1 MPLED
6 ECIALATDEGY
17 VAQACIVLASYAL
30 SNPLNRRDTFVFTN
44 NVSEGGIR
52 MLRTTA
58 AAFGLKLTFQEMD
71 GSLIREFSRHTKNM
85 IPHVSEASYGKIL
98 IPRSLPETYKR
109 CLILDCDILVK
120 GSLDRLFETDLQGRS
135 LGAAI
140 DAMEPTKSA
149 TRLGLSKKAFYF
161 NSGVLLVD
169 LKQWNLEK
177 PLSRAFDLIAK
188 NHRKMM
194 FMEQDLLNLLF
205 NGQLQ
210 QLDSTWNAIMVIVP
224 RGYVRNWKGV
234 PEDQAILHFAGEL
247 KPWHEFY
254 HPAVRN
260 IYLEYS
266 KLCSWIKIPCL
277 GPSGEV
283 QTKCA
288 VMLAKQFGL
297 QALIEK
303 YTREKDDA

>member
-1 MPLED
+1 MSLAD
-6 ECIALATDEGY
+6 ECVALATDEGY
-17 VAQACIVLASYAL
+17 VAQSCIVLASYAL
-30 SNPLNRRDTFVFTN
+30 SNPLNRRDTFVFIN
-44 NVSEGGIR
+44 NLSEGGIR

-58 AAFGLKLTFQEMD
+58 AAFGLKLTLQEMD
-71 GSLIREFSRHTKNM
+71 GSLIREFSRHTKSM
-85 IPHVSEASYGKIL
+85 IPHVSEAAYGKIL

-140 DAMEPTKSA
+140 DAMEPTKNA

-169 LKQWNLEK
+169 LQKWNLEK
-177 PLSRAFDLIAK
+177 PLRRAFEIIAK

-194 FMEQDLLNLLF
+194 LMEQDLLNLLF

-210 QLDSTWNAIMVIVP
+210 QLDSTWNAMMVIVP
-224 RGYVRNWKGV
+224 RGYIRNWKGAPGEQV
-234 PEDQAILHFAGEL
+234 ILHFAGEL

-254 HPAVRN
+254 HPLMRSL
-260 IYLEYS
+260 YLSYAQ
-266 KLCSWIKIPCL
+266 LCPWIKIPSL
-277 GPSGEV
+277 GPAGAV
-283 QTKCA
+283 QKKA
-288 VMLAKQFGL
+288 ALILAEKFGL
-297 QALIEK
+297 NDLLGK
-303 YTREKDDA
+303 YSRGQ